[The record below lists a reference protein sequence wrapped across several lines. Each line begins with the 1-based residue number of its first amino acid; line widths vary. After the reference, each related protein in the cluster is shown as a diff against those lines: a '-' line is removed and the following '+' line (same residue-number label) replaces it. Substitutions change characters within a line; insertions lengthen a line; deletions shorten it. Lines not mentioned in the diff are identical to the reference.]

1 MGNSRGHIPPMH
13 TVQAAIQK
21 FAVLVVVLIV
31 VAAAAAAVEV
41 ASAVEL
47 AAVVL
52 AEVHVVQA
60 PVAVGLAAVGLVVE
74 ELGSGLIANL
84 AVGPVEGM
92 ADFARP

>member
-31 VAAAAAAVEV
+31 LAAAAAVEV